1 MGILFK
7 LVTSAYF
14 LAKIANLCK
23 KEKIIRRQ
31 GIMKKVVALLLSAT
45 MVLSLSACAGGGE
58 ETTAAATDGTTTAAA
73 AEDTTAA
80 AGDTTA
86 AASGEDLGLTTEDI
100 TLTMNWWGGDSRHEA
115 TQNAVNAFMEKY
127 PNIKVETSFGG
138 WSGWED
144 NMGMQFAT
152 DTAPDVVQ
160 INWNW
165 IYNFGASGDVFYDL
179 NQVSDVLDLTQ
190 FPESA
195 LEASTLDGKLQG
207 VPIAMTART
216 MFWTKAT
223 FDKAGIE
230 IPTTWDE
237 LLAAGETFKTVLGD
251 EYYPMMMT
259 EYDRA
264 IFLVYYLESMYN
276 KPWVVDGQLNYTVEE
291 IAEGFAMLK
300 ELEDKHVMPTIQ
312 MIKDYAAEPV
322 EQSDRWIDGYWAGV
336 YTWNTSPAPLIQGL
350 SDELRDSFTVGTMFE
365 GLPAKGGFN
374 KISMEFA
381 ITQTCE
387 HPREAA
393 ALINFLLNE
402 EEGVLLM
409 TGERGVPASAVGA
422 QIAEENGIID
432 QIIIDATNAAL
443 NSGWNGFAL
452 DPYFEDSNLKA
463 NPDGVYYKV
472 YSAHSYGEM
481 DDAAAAQALYD
492 GVTEVLNNN
501 Q

>member
-1 MGILFK
+1 
-7 LVTSAYF
+7 
-14 LAKIANLCK
+14 
-23 KEKIIRRQ
+23 
-31 GIMKKVVALLLSAT
+31 MKKAAALLLSAS
-45 MVLSLSACAGGGE
+45 MVLSLAACSGGNS
-58 ETTAAATDGTTTAAA
+58 ETTAANKETTTAAA
-73 AEDTTAA
+73 AAETTAA
-80 AGDTTA
+80 AAAETTA
-86 AASGEDLGLTTEDI
+86 AGDSAGLTTDNI
-100 TLTMNWWGGDSRHEA
+100 TLTMNWWGGDTRHEA

-127 PNIKVETSFGG
+127 PNITVETSFGA

-144 NMGMQFAT
+144 SMGMAFAT
-152 DTAPDVVQ
+152 DSAPDVVQ

-165 IYNFGASGDVFYDL
+165 IYNFGANGEVFYDL

-190 FPESA
+190 FPQNA

-207 VPIAMTART
+207 VPIAATART
-216 MFWTKAT
+216 MYWVKDT

-230 IPTTWDE
+230 IPKTWDE

-264 IFLVYYLESMYN
+264 IFMVYYLESMYN
-276 KPWVVDGQLNYTVEE
+276 KPWVEDGKLNYTVEE
-291 IAEGFAMLK
+291 LQEGFAMMK
-300 ELEDKHVMPTIQ
+300 ELEDKHVIPTLQ
-312 MIKDYAAEPV
+312 TVKEYAGDPV
-322 EQSDRWIDGYWAGV
+322 DQCSQWIDGFWAGV
-336 YTWNTSPAPLIQGL
+336 YTWNTSANPLITAL
-350 SDELRDSFTVGTMFE
+350 NPEIKDSFTVGNMFE
-365 GLPAKGGFN
+365 GLPNKGGFN

-402 EEGVLLM
+402 EEGITLM
-409 TGERGVPASAVGA
+409 SGERGVPSSAAGA
-422 QIAEENGIID
+422 KIAAEKGIID
-432 QIIIDATNAAL
+432 ETTLKATDAAL
-443 NSGWNGFAL
+443 NSGWNEFPL

-472 YSAHSYGEM
+472 FSAHSYGEM
-481 DDAAAAQALYD
+481 DNATAASTLYD
-492 GVTEVLNNN
+492 GITEVLTKNN